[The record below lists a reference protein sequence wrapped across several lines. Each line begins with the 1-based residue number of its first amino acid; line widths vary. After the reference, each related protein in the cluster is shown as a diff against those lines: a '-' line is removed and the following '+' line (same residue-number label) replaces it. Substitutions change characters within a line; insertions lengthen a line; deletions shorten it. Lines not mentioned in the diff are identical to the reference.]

1 MFLPSL
7 INPAWPAAELLFTQD
22 RKAAQQLQWRRPAF
36 VKKPLWLEM
45 SSQFCQAYQRNGVA
59 QDKEK
64 GKTILPPCMV
74 LSAWG
79 CTSVTRSSPAAEL
92 QHLMCVE
99 TLTCL
104 EFSPTSYFHLLSGEL
119 WEHQGL
125 VHPNLLSR
133 RNQVITTCR
142 YMCCAFIG
150 EGTQNAS
157 LTWIPVTTGM
167 EPDEIN
173 PLPVIPFTK
182 YPSHGC
188 SQHHWFQREGARHLP
203 KGRFLP
209 VSVWGESVQPAWR
222 LGWSLKIT
230 LKVTVSH

>member
-1 MFLPSL
+1 MEEASL
-7 INPAWPAAELLFTQD
+7 CEEATVTGN
-22 RKAAQQLQWRRPAF
+22 
-36 VKKPLWLEM
+36 
-45 SSQFCQAYQRNGVA
+45 
-59 QDKEK
+59 
-64 GKTILPPCMV
+64 V
-74 LSAWG
+74 LSVLPGISTEWG
-79 CTSVTRSSPAAEL
+79 GSGQREGEDNLASLHGPLCLGMHISASSPAAEL
-92 QHLMCVE
+92 QHLMYVE
-99 TLTCL
+99 TLTCKCGNL

-125 VHPNLLSR
+125 DHPNLLSR
-133 RNQVITTCR
+133 RNQVITACR

-209 VSVWGESVQPAWR
+209 VSVWGESVQPA
-222 LGWSLKIT
+222 
-230 LKVTVSH
+230 